1 MRLLGS
7 GLLHVL
13 AGRRTR
19 AAILFGLPIAAIM
32 VLALVVR
39 PWIGRAGGQTSA
51 IEAYRYRFERP
62 PRGAVRQALESE
74 MVFLQERLARDPS
87 GGLDLAALASAYLKM
102 ARATGDLTWLLL
114 AEQTAQRS
122 LASLPFQNSG
132 ALLVLA
138 KVAEARHEFGEAT
151 RLARR
156 AGGSDGLAIVVTSM
170 LATGRVDEASKVAEL
185 LVRTYPGL
193 GSYTLRALAAMS
205 QSRDDAAVA
214 DLNRAIASEEPGEVG
229 SSAWARTLLG
239 RLHYQRG
246 RLTEARTLY
255 LETLRILPQYPLAL
269 LNLAELEMRLREYR
283 KAEDHLTQVVN
294 ITRASPNVYDH
305 AVLRGLARVK
315 ELQRDHSAA
324 ARFWD
329 EAEAR
334 LRQDVTSG
342 QFGHRRELARLLLE
356 RGRREDVDDALRLI
370 RMEVQV
376 RRDAET
382 LYVLAWALS
391 EEGRSLEA
399 REAMREALR
408 WGVRDAKLFYRAAQ
422 IEEALGRRAQ
432 ALTYLASA
440 MGTDPTFDEH
450 ARRVLGLG
458 F

>member
-1 MRLLGS
+1 MMRSEREMSRIPLLLGLS
-7 GLLHVL
+7 TVL
-13 AGRRTR
+13 
-19 AAILFGLPIAAIM
+19 
-32 VLALVVR
+32 VLALGLIVR
-39 PWIGRAGGQTSA
+39 PLIGLADQSGET
-51 IEAYRYRFERP
+51 EAYRYRFERTE
-62 PRGAVRQALESE
+62 RGAVRRALEDE
-74 MVFLQERLARDPS
+74 IAFYQKRLTRDPR
-87 GGLDLAALASAYLKM
+87 GGLDLAALAGAYLKM
-102 ARATGDLTWLLL
+102 SRATGDLTWLLL

-138 KVAEARHEFGEAT
+138 RVAEARHEFGEAI

-156 AGGSDGLAIVVTSM
+156 AGGSDGLAIVVTST
-170 LATGRVDEASKVAEL
+170 LATGQVDEASKVAEL
-185 LVRTYPGL
+185 LVSTHPGL
-193 GSYTLRALAAMS
+193 GSYTLHALVEMARG
-205 QSRDDAAVA
+205 RDDAAVA
-214 DLNRAIASEEPGEVG
+214 DLSRAIASEEPGEVG

-239 RLHYQRG
+239 RLHYRRG
-246 RLTEARTLY
+246 RMTEARGLY

-294 ITRASPNVYDH
+294 ITRSSPNLYDH
-305 AVLRGLARVK
+305 AVLRGLAMVK
-315 ELQRDHSAA
+315 ALQGDHRAA

-356 RGRREDVDDALRLI
+356 RGRREDVDEALRLI

-399 REAMREALR
+399 REAMQEALR
-408 WGVRDAKLFYRAAQ
+408 WGVRDAKLFYRAAR

-432 ALTYLASA
+432 ALSYLASA

-450 ARRVLGLG
+450 ARRIQGFGL
-458 F
+458 

>member
-1 MRLLGS
+1 MRRLL
-7 GLLHVL
+7 LL
-13 AGRRTR
+13 A
-19 AAILFGLPIAAIM
+19 LPFVM
-32 VLALVVR
+32 VLTLGSVVQ
-39 PWIGRAGGQTSA
+39 PLLGRAEPPPRTES
-51 IEAYRYRFERP
+51 YRYRFERA
-62 PRGAVRQALESE
+62 PRGAVLQALESE
-74 MVFLQERLARDPS
+74 IAFYQERLSRDPR
-87 GGLDLAALASAYLKM
+87 GGLDLAALAGAYLKM
-102 ARATGDLTWLLL
+102 SRATGDLTWLLL

-138 KVAEARHEFGEAT
+138 KVAEARHEFGEAI

-156 AGGSDGLAIVVTSM
+156 AGGSDGPAIVVTSM
-170 LATGRVDEASKVAEL
+170 LATGQVDEASKVAEL
-185 LVRTYPGL
+185 LVRAHPGL
-193 GSYTLRALAAMS
+193 GSYTLRALVAMS
-205 QSRDDAAVA
+205 QGRDDAAVE

-239 RLHYQRG
+239 RLQYRRG
-246 RLTEARTLY
+246 RLTEARSLY

-269 LNLAELEMRLREYR
+269 VNLAELEMRLREYR

-315 ELQRDHSAA
+315 ALQRDHRAA
-324 ARFWD
+324 ARFWN

-356 RGRREDVDDALRLI
+356 RGRREEVDEALRLI

-376 RRDAET
+376 RHDAET

-391 EEGRSLEA
+391 EQGRSLEA

-408 WGVRDAKLFYRAAQ
+408 WGVRDAKLFYRAAR

-450 ARRVLGLG
+450 VRRIQG
-458 F
+458 FGF

>member
-1 MRLLGS
+1 MLLAVAVVMILTAGS
-7 GLLHVL
+7 
-13 AGRRTR
+13 A
-19 AAILFGLPIAAIM
+19 
-32 VLALVVR
+32 VR
-39 PWIGRAGGQTSA
+39 PTES
-51 IEAYRYRFERP
+51 YRYPFDRA
-62 PRGAVRQALESE
+62 PRGAVRQVLEREIS
-74 MVFLQERLARDPS
+74 FYQGRLARDPS
-87 GGLDLAALASAYLKM
+87 GGLDLAALAGAYFRM
-102 ARATGDLTWLLL
+102 ARATGDLTWMLL

-138 KVAEARHEFGEAT
+138 KVAEARHEFGEAI

-156 AGGSDGLAIVVTSM
+156 ASGSDGLAIVVTST
-170 LATGRVDEASKVAEL
+170 LATGQVDEASKVAEVL
-185 LVRTYPGL
+185 LRAYPGL
-193 GSYTLRALAAMS
+193 GSYTLRALVEMARG
-205 QSRDDAAVA
+205 RDDAAVE
-214 DLNRAIASEEPGEVG
+214 DLSLAIAREEPGEVA

-239 RLHYQRG
+239 RLHYRRG
-246 RLTEARTLY
+246 RLTEARSLY

-294 ITRASPNVYDH
+294 ITRSSPNVYDH

-315 ELQRDHSAA
+315 ALQGDHRAA

-356 RGRREDVDDALRLI
+356 RGRREDVDEALRLI

-382 LYVLAWALS
+382 LYVLAWGLS

-399 REAMREALR
+399 RDAMREALR

-450 ARRVLGLG
+450 ARRIQGFGL
-458 F
+458 

>member
-1 MRLLGS
+1 
-7 GLLHVL
+7 
-13 AGRRTR
+13 
-19 AAILFGLPIAAIM
+19 M
-32 VLALVVR
+32 VLGLVIR

-51 IEAYRYRFERP
+51 IEVYRYRFERP

-74 MVFLQERLARDPS
+74 IAFYQERLSRDPR
-87 GGLDLAALASAYLKM
+87 GGLDLAALAGAYLKM
-102 ARATGDLTWLLL
+102 SRATGDLTWLLL
-114 AEQTAQRS
+114 AEQTAHRS

-138 KVAEARHEFGEAT
+138 RVAEARHQFGEAI
-151 RLARR
+151 RLAGR
-156 AGGSDGLAIVVTSM
+156 AGGSDGLAIVVTST
-170 LATGRVDEASKVAEL
+170 LATGQVDEASKVGEL
-185 LVRTYPGL
+185 LVSTHPGL
-193 GSYTLRALAAMS
+193 GSYTLRALVEMARG
-205 QSRDDAAVA
+205 RDDEAVA
-214 DLNRAIASEEPGEVG
+214 DLSRAIAREEPGEVA

-239 RLHYQRG
+239 RLHYRRG
-246 RLTEARTLY
+246 RLTEARSLY

-294 ITRASPNVYDH
+294 ITKASPNVYDH

-315 ELQRDHSAA
+315 ELQRDHGAA
-324 ARFWD
+324 ALFWD

-356 RGRREDVDDALRLI
+356 RGRREDVDEALRLI

-399 REAMREALR
+399 RDAMQEALR

-450 ARRVLGLG
+450 ARRIQGFGL
-458 F
+458 

>member
-1 MRLLGS
+1 MFSTLLLAVAVVMILTAGS
-7 GLLHVL
+7 
-13 AGRRTR
+13 T
-19 AAILFGLPIAAIM
+19 
-32 VLALVVR
+32 VR
-39 PWIGRAGGQTSA
+39 PTES
-51 IEAYRYRFERP
+51 YRYRFERA
-62 PRGAVRQALESE
+62 PRGAVREALEREIS
-74 MVFLQERLARDPS
+74 FYQGRLARDPS
-87 GGLDLAALASAYLKM
+87 GGLDLAALAGAYFRM

-138 KVAEARHEFGEAT
+138 KVAEARHEFGEAI

-156 AGGSDGLAIVVTSM
+156 AGGSDGLAIVVTST
-170 LATGRVDEASKVAEL
+170 LATGQVDEASKVVEL
-185 LVRTYPGL
+185 LASTHPGL
-193 GSYTLRALAAMS
+193 GSYTLRALVQMARG
-205 QSRDDAAVA
+205 RDHAAVE
-214 DLNRAIASEEPGEVG
+214 DLSRAIASEEPGEVA

-239 RLHYQRG
+239 RLHYRRG
-246 RLTEARTLY
+246 RLTEARSLY
-255 LETLRILPQYPLAL
+255 LETLRILPQYQLAL
-269 LNLAELEMRLREYR
+269 LNLAELEMRLQEYR

-294 ITRASPNVYDH
+294 ITRSSPNVYDH

-315 ELQRDHSAA
+315 ALQGDHRAA

-356 RGRREDVDDALRLI
+356 RGRRENVDEALRLI
-370 RMEVQV
+370 LMEVRV

-382 LYVLAWALS
+382 LYVLAWSLS

-399 REAMREALR
+399 RDAMREALR

-440 MGTDPTFDEH
+440 METDPTFDEH
-450 ARRVLGLG
+450 ARRIQGFGL
-458 F
+458 